1 MNIKKASE
9 YKNDYI
15 ITLILNLNDI
25 PQILTIENPIK
36 NLILRKNNKSKSYK
50 RISFIKTNMLTFEN
64 KIEIFTS
71 ILSQEENSYA
81 DSFNGEI
88 LIFGENFDFKFFG

>member
-1 MNIKKASE
+1 
-9 YKNDYI
+9 
-15 ITLILNLNDI
+15 
-25 PQILTIENPIK
+25 
-36 NLILRKNNKSKSYK
+36 
-50 RISFIKTNMLTFEN
+50 MLTFEN

-88 LIFGENFDFKFFG
+88 LIFGENFDFKFLDKLFSKNDINNWIEKLKCRIVMREDDAVLEDIVNDYILCG